1 MTEEEETLEDTMQ
14 KLFTAKWNIP
24 QATAALG
31 KSANKEN
38 WEETKELFREFCA
51 LHPPVVFN
59 AGRGSLPDL
68 WRS

>member
-1 MTEEEETLEDTMQ
+1 MTEEEETFEDTMQ

-38 WEETKELFREFCA
+38 WQETKDLFREYCV
-51 LHPPVVFN
+51 LRPPAVF
-59 AGRGSLPDL
+59 
-68 WRS
+68 

>member
-1 MTEEEETLEDTMQ
+1 MTEEEETFEVTMQ

-38 WEETKELFREFCA
+38 WEELKDTFRQYCSSN
-51 LHPPVVFN
+51 PPKVF
-59 AGRGSLPDL
+59 
-68 WRS
+68 

>member
-1 MTEEEETLEDTMQ
+1 MTEEEETFEVVMQ

-38 WEETKELFREFCA
+38 WEEMKKTFREYCA
-51 LHPPVVFN
+51 LHPTATF
-59 AGRGSLPDL
+59 
-68 WRS
+68 

>member
-1 MTEEEETLEDTMQ
+1 MTEEEETFEVAMQ

-38 WEETKELFREFCA
+38 WEEMKEIFREYCA
-51 LHPPVVFN
+51 LHPLTHTEF
-59 AGRGSLPDL
+59 
-68 WRS
+68 